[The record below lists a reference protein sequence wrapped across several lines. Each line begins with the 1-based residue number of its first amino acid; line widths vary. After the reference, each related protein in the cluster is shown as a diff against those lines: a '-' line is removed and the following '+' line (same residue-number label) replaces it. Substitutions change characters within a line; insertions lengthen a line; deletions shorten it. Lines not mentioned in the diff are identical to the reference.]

1 MIDEEGYRLNVG
13 IILSNADSKLLW
25 ARRIGQEAWQ
35 FPQGGIQEDETP
47 EQALLREL
55 WEEVGLSPEHVEIA
69 GCTQGWLHYNL
80 PRHLVRY
87 GSRPVCIGQKQIWFL
102 LHLRGDE
109 REIHLGRSATPE
121 FDAWRWVDYWCPVTE
136 VVGFKRAVYQ
146 RALTELENL
155 LGGPAVANSV
165 RVG

>member
-13 IILSNADSKLLW
+13 IVLSNADSKLLW

-35 FPQGGIQEDETP
+35 FPQGGIKDDETP

-55 WEEVGLSPEHVEIA
+55 WEEVGLSPNHVEIV

-80 PRHLVRY
+80 PRHLIRY

-102 LHLRGDE
+102 LRLMGDDS
-109 REIHLGRSATPE
+109 EIHLSRSSSPE
-121 FDAWRWVDYWCPVTE
+121 FDAWRWVDYWRPVDE

-146 RALTELENL
+146 RALTELEAL
-155 LGGPAVANSV
+155 LARSAVVDVS
-165 RVG
+165 RTG